1 MRIIRFLDDQQI
13 ERVGCPT
20 GDGRAQILAGNIF
33 SPESLVLTDE
43 KAPVKR
49 LLAPIQPVNIF
60 CIGLNYGE
68 HAKEGGQPI
77 PTNPVIFMKP
87 TTAVIGP
94 GEPIRLPAACAD
106 VPQVDYECELAVVIG
121 RMGRDIPVDQALEY
135 VLGYTCAVDVTARDK
150 QRTDLQW
157 VRAKSAD
164 GFCPVGPWLETDVD
178 PRDVGLRTV
187 VNGQVRQEARTSDMI
202 FPVAEVLSYVSR
214 FMTLNPGDL
223 VLTGTPEGVG
233 RLEVGDVIEV
243 SVEGVGTLVNQVAAE
258 EDAAAPVSD
267 AGAEEG

>member
-1 MRIIRFLDDQQI
+1 L
-13 ERVGCPT
+13 
-20 GDGRAQILAGNIF
+20 
-33 SPESLVLTDE
+33 S
-43 KAPVKR
+43 
-49 LLAPIQPVNIF
+49 
-60 CIGLNYGE
+60 
-68 HAKEGGQPI
+68 
-77 PTNPVIFMKP
+77 
-87 TTAVIGP
+87 GP
-94 GEPIRLPAACAD
+94 GDDIPYPSWTQDL
-106 VPQVDYECELAVVIG
+106 QYEGELAVVIG
-121 RMGRDIPVDQALEY
+121 QRMRNVSAEEALDH